1 MEKEYFNSKFENL
14 TDYNTLSVQEK
25 QNYSK
30 WLIAKKR
37 KQLKSFSGILK
48 F

>member
-25 QNYSK
+25 QKSAMGLSMRCK
-30 WLIAKKR
+30 
-37 KQLKSFSGILK
+37 LKHGLATGMLV
-48 F
+48 